1 MASSTMYTYL
11 GYASSNS
18 GTTVPTTYIK
28 LCAIKSF
35 PDLGGAP
42 EKIEITTLEDAVQTF
57 VNGVQA
63 LDPLEFTANYDP
75 DDYERLKKL
84 RSGENYFCVGFR
96 INALGSESNNTNTLD
111 KGAWAW
117 KGQLSVWVVG
127 GGVNAAREMRISIS
141 SSTEIQSIGN
151 TTTMTISE
159 S

>member
-1 MASSTMYTYL
+1 MYTYL
-11 GYASSNS
+11 GYTTSID
-18 GTTVPTTYIK
+18 GTTVPTSYTK

-75 DDYERLKKL
+75 DDYDSLKKL
-84 RSGENYFCVGFR
+84 RNGENYFCVGFR
-96 INALGSESNNTNTLD
+96 TNALGDESNNTLD

-141 SSTEIQSIGN
+141 ASTEIQSIGS
-151 TTTMTISE
+151 TATMTISQ